1 MKDSVFKDKIW
12 LHLVII
18 FAVIFILF
26 SKSLNFGFVWLDHF
40 QIEGKECIIKTP
52 QEFKGAFFKP
62 LLRSKGEGN
71 YYRPLFKISY
81 TLDHLLYK
89 DNPFG
94 YHLTNILL
102 HIFNLWLFYSILLR
116 LKIPKAA
123 CFFCTV
129 SYGVLPLNVSAVTW
143 LGARADLL
151 AGFFILSSFLMYLI
165 FQKGRKIVYLA
176 ISLLGYGLALMSK
189 EIAFPFFLLIVII
202 GFSPDQNKK
211 YSLPYLFLAAGY
223 IFARIYIVGHV
234 GSRAELFRG
243 TPYITILSSCAG
255 FFRYIFKFFIPL
267 NLSVTDAFLKCRTI
281 MHLEVL
287 VGLSLLAFFSFLFI
301 SSVLKKKK
309 IISLASGWILC
320 FYLPIS
326 NILPALHFWAERFF
340 YLPGFGLA
348 MLAVYIFS
356 QKRYFK
362 RIFLVL
368 ISVYAAVTF
377 RYQMYFEND
386 IFLFQRAIRVSKES
400 CEPHTML
407 GYFYLINGDYSKSIY
422 HYFITVQKNQNYY
435 IFSSY
440 PGVYNNLGVLFL
452 RLGQYNEAEKWFKK
466 ALSIDKNYEPALLNL
481 AITESRL
488 KDSGL

>member
-1 MKDSVFKDKIW
+1 LKDTVLKDKIW

-26 SKSLNFGFVWLDHF
+26 SRSLNFGFVWLDHF

-52 QEFKGAFFKP
+52 QEFKDAFFKP

-81 TLDHLLYK
+81 TVDHLLYG
-89 DNPFG
+89 DSPFG
-94 YHLTNILL
+94 FHLTNVLL
-102 HIFNLWLFYSILLR
+102 YIFNLWLFYFILLR

-123 CFFCTV
+123 CFFGAI
-129 SYGVLPLNVSAVTW
+129 SYGVLPLNVSVATW

-151 AGFFILSSFLMYLI
+151 AGFFILSSFLTYLI
-165 FQKGRKIVYLA
+165 FQEKKRTVYFA

-189 EIAFPFFLLIVII
+189 EIAFPFFLLIIII
-202 GFSPDQNKK
+202 GFFQGHNKRH
-211 YSLPYLFLAAGY
+211 SLFYLLLASGY
-223 IFARIYIVGHV
+223 ILARICIIGHV
-234 GSRAELFRG
+234 GGKVEFFRG

-255 FFRYIFKFFIPL
+255 FFKYIFKFFIPL
-267 NLSVTDAFLKCRTI
+267 NLSVTDAFLKYRSL

-287 VGLSLLAFFSFLFI
+287 LGLSLLVFFSFFFI
-301 SSVLKKKK
+301 HSVLKKRK
-309 IISLASGWILC
+309 IPALASGWVLC

-340 YLPGFGLA
+340 YLSGFGLA
-348 MLAVYIFS
+348 MLVVYIFAE
-356 QKRYFK
+356 KRYFK
-362 RIFLVL
+362 KILLVL
-368 ISVYAAVTF
+368 VSIYAAVTF

-386 IFLFQRAIRVSKES
+386 IFLFRRAIRASEES

-407 GYFYLINGDYSKSIY
+407 GYFYLMNGDYSKSIY
-422 HYFITVQKNQNYY
+422 HYFIAAQQNQNYY
-435 IFSSY
+435 IFSS
-440 PGVYNNLGVLFL
+440 PAGVYNNLGVLFL
-452 RLGQYNEAEKWFKK
+452 RLSQYNEAEKWFKK
-466 ALSIDKNYEPALLNL
+466 SLSIDDDYEPALLNL
-481 AITESRL
+481 AVTESRL